1 MAGLIGLNGNTYF
14 KYRGDCSNP
23 NDATN
28 SGHYDYSNHS
38 SAIAGSYYGRLLCF
52 YNGTFPTTW
61 AWGVQ
66 LFFGDNN
73 AFAYRTS
80 IRKTGEWTGWKTLS
94 Q

>member
-1 MAGLIGLNGNTYF
+1 MAGLIGLNGNAYF

-23 NDATN
+23 DEASN
-28 SGHYDYSNHS
+28 SGHYDYSNPS
-38 SAIAGSYYGRLLCF
+38 SPIAGSNYGRLLCF
-52 YNGTFPTTW
+52 YNGVYPTTW
-61 AWGVQ
+61 AWGAQ

-80 IRKTGEWTGWKTLS
+80 IRKSGKWTEWKTLS